1 MWRSLNPSARRSAT
15 FFHCGGRKKAVAS
28 HRKNC
33 RKEACATRKK
43 RGEIHETCDRRKAV
57 AARRQAFSPTRQR
70 CPRIVQILQ
79 PQPPS
84 LLSCLATRVAARRSE
99 DRGRDATPRRP
110 PPRLQAGACRR
121 PAGRVGGWVGVVWLC
136 RPYKLRHLRRSPEF
150 ACPGT
155 AYSSHPTE

>member
-1 MWRSLNPSARRSAT
+1 LW
-15 FFHCGGRKKAVAS
+15 RKKKGRGKPQEKLS
-28 HRKNC
+28 ERGLSD
-33 RKEACATRKK
+33 EKK
-43 RGEIHETCDRRKAV
+43 IKIHETCDRRKAV

>member
-1 MWRSLNPSARRSAT
+1 LW
-15 FFHCGGRKKAVAS
+15 RKKKGRGKPQEKLS
-28 HRKNC
+28 ERGLSD
-33 RKEACATRKK
+33 EKK
-43 RGEIHETCDRRKAV
+43 IKIHETCDRRKAV

-121 PAGRVGGWVGVVWLC
+121 PAGRVGGCGVAVQAVQAKTSSPIAGICMSRHSIQLTPHRMKSYVLWL
-136 RPYKLRHLRRSPEF
+136 RF
-150 ACPGT
+150 
-155 AYSSHPTE
+155 

>member
-1 MWRSLNPSARRSAT
+1 MALAQSQCETVGNLFPLW
-15 FFHCGGRKKAVAS
+15 RKKKGRGKPQEKLS
-28 HRKNC
+28 ERGLSD
-33 RKEACATRKK
+33 EKK
-43 RGEIHETCDRRKAV
+43 IKIHETCDRRKAV

-99 DRGRDATPRRP
+99 GATRRP
-110 PPRLQAGACRR
+110 GGRHRASR
-121 PAGRVGGWVGVVWLC
+121 PGHAAGRLAGWVGVVWLC